1 MTLTWARFFK
11 DCQRVQVE
19 NSMGMWHGKWFAS
32 IGPESVWKSGYVWNV
47 MNLVEVSL
55 SIWSYKLFDFLPQLM
70 LLWDKFYL
78 YSYFFQIVYD
88 AIEYDRIKKK
98 ILKNSCKTYIFIC
111 NGEKIFKNSI
121 LYPYQFIL
129 HQIFLHKFLLL
140 VLDFIIENNNILEI
154 VF

>member
-1 MTLTWARFFK
+1 
-11 DCQRVQVE
+11 
-19 NSMGMWHGKWFAS
+19 
-32 IGPESVWKSGYVWNV
+32 

-98 ILKNSCKTYIFIC
+98 Y
-111 NGEKIFKNSI
+111 
-121 LYPYQFIL
+121 
-129 HQIFLHKFLLL
+129 
-140 VLDFIIENNNILEI
+140 
-154 VF
+154 